1 LTIIGLAVV
10 ASASTTILN
19 GFRFYGGV
27 HVVTRQFHL
36 LNFGADELF
45 NIAQQL

>member
-1 LTIIGLAVV
+1 LPIIGLAAV
-10 ASASTTILN
+10 ASASTTVLN
-19 GFRFYGGV
+19 GFWLNTGIY
-27 HVVTRQFHL
+27 VVTRQFHL